1 MPHRITIKPS
11 DHIFTTESGET
22 VLQAALRGGFPL
34 PYGCRNGACGSCK
47 GKIIQGTVDFGRHNE
62 DTLTDTE
69 KKDGMALFCCAIPQS
84 DLVIECREINA
95 IKDIQVRNLPCR
107 VEKMEKVASDVMIL
121 YLRLPAN
128 ERLQFLAGQYINI
141 LMKDG
146 KYRSF
151 SLANAPYNDE
161 FLQLH
166 IRNYTGGVFAEHVF
180 TQMKA
185 KDMLRF
191 EGPLGTFFLREDSD
205 KPVIFIASG
214 TGFAPVKS
222 IIEHAFHT
230 MDNRYSERQMVLY
243 WGTRTKTDLYL
254 AELAGRWQ
262 EQHSNF
268 TFIPV
273 LSEPLPEDH
282 WQGRTGLVHEAVMQ
296 DFDNLSGYQIYAC
309 GAPVMVRAARQD
321 FITLRNLIPGEF
333 FSDAFTPSTLEPGK
347 T

>member
-1 MPHRITIKPS
+1 
-11 DHIFTTESGET
+11 
-22 VLQAALRGGFPL
+22 
-34 PYGCRNGACGSCK
+34 
-47 GKIIQGTVDFGRHNE
+47 
-62 DTLTDTE
+62 
-69 KKDGMALFCCAIPQS
+69 
-84 DLVIECREINA
+84 
-95 IKDIQVRNLPCR
+95 
-107 VEKMEKVASDVMIL
+107 
-121 YLRLPAN
+121 
-128 ERLQFLAGQYINI
+128 
-141 LMKDG
+141 
-146 KYRSF
+146 
-151 SLANAPYNDE
+151 
-161 FLQLH
+161 
-166 IRNYTGGVFAEHVF
+166 
-180 TQMKA
+180 
-185 KDMLRF
+185 
-191 EGPLGTFFLREDSD
+191 
-205 KPVIFIASG
+205 
-214 TGFAPVKS
+214 
-222 IIEHAFHT
+222 
-230 MDNRYSERQMVLY
+230 MVLY